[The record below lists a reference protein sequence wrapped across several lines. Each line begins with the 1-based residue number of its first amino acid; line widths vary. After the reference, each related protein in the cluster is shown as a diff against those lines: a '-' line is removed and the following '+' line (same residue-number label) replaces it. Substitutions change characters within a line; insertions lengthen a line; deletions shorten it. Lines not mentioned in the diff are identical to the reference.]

1 MPFFSKP
8 WNFNPGD
15 GVAAKRHKKHKS
27 FESIISALSP
37 SPRLRGEGRGEGFQC
52 EARKRRKQIWVS
64 FVLLVFSVAISSPAQ
79 VSRHGV
85 ASLAPNLTELVYA
98 LGFGTQL
105 VARSSACDFP
115 PEAKSLPIAG
125 EFGRPN
131 LEALERIRP
140 AFVLVTDVEN
150 TSILPSIDQAGARCL
165 KLSCEGWSNLLAAAD
180 TIGIALGDAER
191 ATAWKL
197 AMKSHR
203 SNIAARVDAAWRDR
217 IRPRVFAEIWSDPPT
232 TAGRGSFLD
241 DLISLAGGINIA
253 REQTP
258 SYAHVAPEWVVREN
272 PDAIVLLY
280 MMQTGRDAAASV
292 RNRTGWGGMTA
303 IKRGAICTNVP
314 PDLLLRSGPRCLDGV
329 EMLADWLQRL

>member
-1 MPFFSKP
+1 MLLAFF
-8 WNFNPGD
+8 
-15 GVAAKRHKKHKS
+15 AAT
-27 FESIISALSP
+27 A
-37 SPRLRGEGRGEGFQC
+37 
-52 EARKRRKQIWVS
+52 
-64 FVLLVFSVAISSPAQ
+64 SPAQ
-79 VSRHGV
+79 PPRRGAV
-85 ASLAPNLTELVYA
+85 SLAPNLTELVYA

-115 PEAKSLPIAG
+115 ADAKALPIAG

-131 LEALERIRP
+131 LEALERLRP

-150 TSILPSIDQAGARCL
+150 PSIIPAINQTGARCL

-180 TIGIALGDAER
+180 AIGTALGDAER
-191 ATAWKL
+191 VTAWKL
-197 AMKSHR
+197 AMKSRR
-203 SNIAARVDAAWRDR
+203 SNIAARVDAAWRNR
-217 IRPRVFAEIWSDPPT
+217 PRPRVFAEIWSDPLT

-241 DLISLAGGINIA
+241 DLIALAGGINIA

-258 SYAHVAPEWVVREN
+258 AYAHVAPEWVVREN

-280 MMQTGRDAAASV
+280 MLGTGRDNAAEV

-303 IKRGAICTNVP
+303 IKRNAICTNVP

-329 EMLADWLQRL
+329 ERLADWLQRL